1 MWKAL
6 LSLNIWA
13 KIKFWFLIVIGV
25 VTSSIAYLE
34 VKRKRDV
41 DAYKDKKAAED
52 QLKREKAR
60 EAAFKEKR
68 DVDGI
73 SDSDLVDRL
82 RRRSDDWG
90 GL

>member
-1 MWKAL
+1 MFNFILPSLNKILAIASAVAAFL
-6 LSLNIWA
+6 LSV
-13 KIKFWFLIVIGV
+13 F
-25 VTSSIAYLE
+25 AYGLLKVNQGKKE
-34 VKRKRDV
+34 KEVEELKQDAVKRKI
-41 DAYKDKKAAED
+41 
-52 QLKREKAR
+52 AR

-90 GL
+90 SL